1 MKIILLQDV
10 AKVGRKYDIKN
21 VSDGFFR
28 NFLLPRKLAEIA
40 TLQTIKSI
48 EIRKKQ
54 SIQEIQIQKDILEK
68 NIASLEGVKI
78 SIKEKTNEKGH
89 LFAGVHKE
97 EISKILK
104 EQKNL
109 DIPSDLIELDHP
121 IKEVGEYKIKVGNK
135 EFVLEI
141 TN

>member
-54 SIQEIQIQKDILEK
+54 SIQEIQIQKDIFEK

>member
-40 TLQTIKSI
+40 TPQTIKST